1 MSHKQRYTKPD
12 PTPVQTCIESLTHEG
27 RGVAHIDGKTVFI
40 DDALAGERVEFIYT
54 RKKRDFDEARLHRII
69 TASEHRVEPACAHFG
84 ICGGCRLQHLDSGEQ
99 IKVKENV
106 LLDNLRRVGKVEA
119 KTLLPPLSGNQWG
132 YRRKAR
138 LGVRYVHKKERVLV
152 GFRER
157 GSSYLAELDSC
168 KVLHPSV
175 GEKLLLLGNIIRKL
189 SIYRQIPQI
198 EVAVADNSAA
208 LIFRNLKEL
217 TQEDKNI
224 LIEFG
229 ETHNFQIYLQPKG
242 PDTVSLLSSELESKQ
257 VQSGLYYKLQDQD
270 LKIHFEPADFTQ
282 VNHDINI
289 KMVKRT
295 LELLQLNKSDTLLEL
310 FCGLGNFTLPMAQ
323 QAKKIVA
330 VEGDA
335 GLIQRAQENAMANGI
350 DNIEYHVANLMEN
363 LDTMPWLKKDTYSKV
378 LLDPPRSGA
387 KEVLP
392 YIAAT
397 AVERI
402 VYVSCHPGTL
412 ARDAGELVHKY
423 GYNLHAAGVMDMFPH
438 TAHVESI
445 ALFEKSHI

>member
-1 MSHKQRYTKPD
+1 MSRKQHLKKPD
-12 PTPVQTCIESLTHEG
+12 PTPIQTTIESLTHEG
-27 RGVAHIDGKTVFI
+27 KGVAHIDGKTVFI
-40 DDALAGERVEFIYT
+40 DDALAGEVVEFIYT

-69 TASEHRVEPACAHFG
+69 SPSEHRVEPACAHFG
-84 ICGGCRLQHLDSGEQ
+84 LCGGCRLQHLDAGEQ
-99 IKVKENV
+99 LKVKENV

-119 KTLLPPLSGNQWG
+119 ENLLPPLHGSQWG

-138 LGVRYVHKKERVLV
+138 LGVRYVHKKGRVLV

-157 GSSYLAELDSC
+157 RSAFLAELDSC

-175 GEKLLLLGNIIRKL
+175 GEKLLLLGEVIRKL

-198 EVAVADNSAA
+198 EVAVADNTAA
-208 LIFRNLKEL
+208 LIFRNLEEL
-217 TQEDKNI
+217 TEEDRNT

-229 ETHNFQIYLQPKG
+229 KTHNFQIYLQPKG
-242 PDTVSLLSSELESKQ
+242 PDTVSPLVSELETGSN
-257 VQSGLYYKLQDQD
+257 QSGLYYELHNQN

-282 VNHDINI
+282 VNHDINT
-289 KMVKRT
+289 KMVKRA
-295 LELLQLNKSDTLLEL
+295 LELLQLDKNDTLLEL

-323 QAKKIVA
+323 QAKQIVA

-335 GLIQRAQENAMANGI
+335 GLILRARENAIANGI
-350 DNIEYHVANLMEN
+350 DNVEYHVANLMEN
-363 LDTMPWLKKDTYSKV
+363 LDNIPWLKRNTYSKV

-387 KEVLP
+387 KEALP

-397 AVERI
+397 AAKRI

-412 ARDAGELVHKY
+412 ARDAGELVHEY
-423 GYNLHAAGVMDMFPH
+423 GYRLRAAGVMDMFPH

-445 ALFEKSHI
+445 ALFEKY

>member
-1 MSHKQRYTKPD
+1 MSRKQRYKKPD
-12 PTPVQTCIESLTHEG
+12 PTPVQANIESLTHEG
-27 RGVAHIDGKTVFI
+27 KGVAHIDGKTVFV
-40 DDALAGERVEFIYT
+40 DDALAGEVVEFIYT

-69 TASEHRVEPACAHFG
+69 SPSEHRVEPACAHFG
-84 ICGGCRLQHLDSGEQ
+84 ICGGCRLQHLDAAEQ
-99 IKVKENV
+99 LQVKQNV

-119 KTLLPPLSGNQWG
+119 ETILPPLAGSQWG

-157 GSSYLAELDSC
+157 GSSFLAELNSC

-175 GEKLLLLGNIIRKL
+175 GEKLTHLGDVIRRL

-208 LIFRNLKEL
+208 LIFRHLEAL
-217 TQEDKNI
+217 TDADKNI
-224 LIEFG
+224 LSEFG
-229 ETHNFQIYLQPKG
+229 KANNFQIYLQPKG
-242 PDTVSLLSSELESKQ
+242 PDTVSLLSSTAETEQ
-257 VQSGLYYKLQDQD
+257 DPPGLYYELAEQGLKL
-270 LKIHFEPADFTQ
+270 HFEPADFTQ
-282 VNHDINI
+282 VNHDINTQ
-289 KMVKRT
+289 MVRLA
-295 LELLQLNKSDTLLEL
+295 LELLQLNKNDSLLEL

-323 QAKKIVA
+323 QAKQIVA

-335 GLIQRAQENAMANGI
+335 GLIQRARENAIANGI
-350 DNIEYHVANLMEN
+350 ENVEYHVANLMEN
-363 LDTMPWLKKDTYSKV
+363 LDNMPWLKNKHYQKV

-387 KEVLP
+387 KEALP

-397 AVERI
+397 GAERI

-412 ARDAGELVHKY
+412 ARDAGELVHEY
-423 GYNLHAAGVMDMFPH
+423 GYHLRAAGVMDMFPH

-445 ALFEKSHI
+445 ALFEK

>member
-1 MSHKQRYTKPD
+1 MARKQRNKKTD
-12 PTPVQTCIESLTHEG
+12 PTPLQANIESLTHEG
-27 RGVAHIDGKTVFI
+27 KGVAHVDGKTVFI
-40 DDALAGERVEFIYT
+40 DDALAGEVVEFIYT
-54 RKKRDFDEARLHRII
+54 RKKRDFDEGRLHRII
-69 TASEHRVEPACAHFG
+69 APSEHRVEPACAHFG
-84 ICGGCRLQHLDSGEQ
+84 ICGGCRLQHLDAAEQ
-99 IKVKENV
+99 LQVKQNV

-119 KTLLPPLSGNQWG
+119 ETILPPLAGSQWG

-157 GSSYLAELDSC
+157 GSSFLAELNSC

-175 GEKLLLLGNIIRKL
+175 GEKLTHLGDVIRRL

-208 LIFRNLKEL
+208 LIFRHLEAL
-217 TQEDKNI
+217 TEADKNI
-224 LIEFG
+224 LSEFG
-229 ETHNFQIYLQPKG
+229 KAHNFQIYLQPKG
-242 PDTVSLLSSELESKQ
+242 PDTVSLLSSAAETEQ
-257 VQSGLYYKLQDQD
+257 DPPGLYYELLEQGLKL
-270 LKIHFEPADFTQ
+270 HFEPADFTQ
-282 VNHDINI
+282 VNHDINTR
-289 KMVKRT
+289 MVRLA
-295 LELLQLNKSDTLLEL
+295 LELLQLNKNDSLLEL

-323 QAKKIVA
+323 QAKQIVA

-335 GLIQRAQENAMANGI
+335 GLIQRARKNAIANGI
-350 DNIEYHVANLMEN
+350 ENVEYHVANLMEN
-363 LDTMPWLKKDTYSKV
+363 LDNMPWLKNKRYQKV

-387 KEVLP
+387 KEALP

-397 AVERI
+397 AAERI

-412 ARDAGELVHKY
+412 ARDAGELVHEY
-423 GYNLHAAGVMDMFPH
+423 GYQLRAAGVMDMFPH

-445 ALFEKSHI
+445 ALFEKF

>member
-1 MSHKQRYTKPD
+1 MSRKQRYKKPD
-12 PTPVQTCIESLTHEG
+12 PTPVQTSIESLTHEG
-27 RGVAHIDGKTVFI
+27 RGVARIEGKTVFI
-40 DDALAGERVEFIYT
+40 DDALAGEVVEFIYT

-69 TASEHRVEPACAHFG
+69 TPSEHRVEPACAHFG
-84 ICGGCRLQHLDSGEQ
+84 VCGGCRLQHLDPGEQ
-99 IKVKENV
+99 LRVKENV
-106 LLDNLRRVGKVEA
+106 LLDNFRRVGKVETE
-119 KTLLPPLSGNQWG
+119 TLLAPLSGSQWG

-138 LGVRYVHKKERVLV
+138 LGVRYVHKKGRVLV

-157 GSSYLAELDSC
+157 GSSFLSELDSC
-168 KVLHPSV
+168 KVLHPLV
-175 GEKLLLLGNIIRKL
+175 GEKLLLLSEVIRKL

-198 EVAVADNSAA
+198 EVAVADNSTA
-208 LIFRNLKEL
+208 LIFRNLEEL
-217 TQEDKNI
+217 TDEDKNI

-229 ETHNFQIYLQPKG
+229 KIHNFQIYQQPKG
-242 PDTVSLLSSELESKQ
+242 PDTVSLLSSEQDKTE
-257 VQSGLYYKLQDQD
+257 LYYELHDQN

-282 VNHDINI
+282 VNHDINT
-289 KMVKRT
+289 KMVRRA
-295 LELLQLNKSDTLLEL
+295 LELLQLDKNDILLEL

-335 GLIQRAQENAMANGI
+335 GLIQRARENAIANGM
-350 DNIEYHVANLMEN
+350 DNVEYQVANLMEN
-363 LDTMPWLKKDTYSKV
+363 LDNMPWLKKDRYDKV

-397 AVERI
+397 AAKRI

-412 ARDAGELVHKY
+412 ARDAGELVHEY
-423 GYNLHAAGVMDMFPH
+423 GYRLRAAGVMDMFPH

-445 ALFEKSHI
+445 ALFEKSSA